1 MAILLALLLVFSVFD
16 HTIAIEKTW
25 IHTTLWN
32 DVLNWQPPHL
42 PCADGTVHLSDGVV
56 FISNITL
63 PSEIILSSNS
73 EIIFDAN
80 SEIPLGQ
87 PVNAA
92 PDASNPNCGK
102 NFLPVQHSWHNPLNW
117 KSGDERDTGI
127 PYIERIPCHEDDV
140 VFPEH
145 NSFVAKMSRSVS
157 VNSVQLRGK
166 KLTENAELQSYLSS
180 EDEKDNFIYENNA
193 KLSVQ
198 SDSCPK
204 AGCICEGYTDKT
216 YNQMVCDSFQC
227 PKIDCPNLKVKPTGD
242 CCSHCGCTV
251 DFKFNSGF
259 DLEKCQQAMINY
271 TSHISRT
278 EFDKVQ
284 ILLFDNQQRRVTNE
298 MVDEISRLLQ
308 QQGHPCMAKSKSV
321 IKGICSGGK
330 GSQSGNENAG
340 TIAMSI
346 VIPIIALTILIIIL
360 VVVYRRHRRIAS
372 QREHKEFKNPD
383 DIMEYPGMDQVDMR
397 TTDFMSPYDHIV
409 EVKSKEDGAQSFSNP
424 SYAGNDFEDG
434 QDENFNQSV
443 VDINFSNF
451 FNDPNSNEMKD
462 ANMFKT
468 SSFGNPLYDALID
481 DKKPP
486 QNENEEEEINH
497 RGNEAVLQNEADV
510 ENQAKEADADVGD
523 EANFGDG
530 SGGLD
535 NPLYS
540 EVFAAFSEKDEE

>member
-1 MAILLALLLVFSVFD
+1 
-16 HTIAIEKTW
+16 
-25 IHTTLWN
+25 
-32 DVLNWQPPHL
+32 
-42 PCADGTVHLSDGVV
+42 
-56 FISNITL
+56 
-63 PSEIILSSNS
+63 
-73 EIIFDAN
+73 
-80 SEIPLGQ
+80 
-87 PVNAA
+87 
-92 PDASNPNCGK
+92 
-102 NFLPVQHSWHNPLNW
+102 
-117 KSGDERDTGI
+117 
-127 PYIERIPCHEDDV
+127 
-140 VFPEH
+140 
-145 NSFVAKMSRSVS
+145 
-157 VNSVQLRGK
+157 
-166 KLTENAELQSYLSS
+166 
-180 EDEKDNFIYENNA
+180 
-193 KLSVQ
+193 
-198 SDSCPK
+198 
-204 AGCICEGYTDKT
+204 
-216 YNQMVCDSFQC
+216 
-227 PKIDCPNLKVKPTGD
+227 
-242 CCSHCGCTV
+242 
-251 DFKFNSGF
+251 
-259 DLEKCQQAMINY
+259 
-271 TSHISRT
+271 
-278 EFDKVQ
+278 
-284 ILLFDNQQRRVTNE
+284 
-298 MVDEISRLLQ
+298 
-308 QQGHPCMAKSKSV
+308 V

-340 TIAMSI
+340 TIAMSV

-497 RGNEAVLQNEADV
+497 HGNEAVLQNEADV
-510 ENQAKEADADVGD
+510 ENQAKEADTDVGD
-523 EANFGDG
+523 EANVGDG